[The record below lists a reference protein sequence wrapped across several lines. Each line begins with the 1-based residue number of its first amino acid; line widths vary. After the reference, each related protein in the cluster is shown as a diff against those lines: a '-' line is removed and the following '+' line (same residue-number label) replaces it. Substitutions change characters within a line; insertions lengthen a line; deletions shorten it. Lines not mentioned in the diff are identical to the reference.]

1 MFALLRL
8 MSKCIIEEMI
18 AEWHQINRNKMASI
32 NSYLTFNGNCR
43 EAMTFYQDCLGGELI
58 FETIGESAFAE
69 KMPNIIRRSVMHA
82 VLVKDD
88 MVIMGT
94 DMVEERGLVK
104 GNSVAMMLNCNS
116 EKEAKAFYHKLSVGG
131 RASHPLQETF
141 WGALFGDLTDRF
153 GNNWLI
159 NYDKSK

>member
-1 MFALLRL
+1 
-8 MSKCIIEEMI
+8 
-18 AEWHQINRNKMASI
+18 MANI

-58 FETIGESAFAE
+58 LETIGESAFAE
-69 KMPNIIRRSVMHA
+69 KMPNIIRRCVMHA

-131 RASHPLQETF
+131 RASHPLHETF

-159 NYDKSK
+159 NYDKNK